1 MDYKKFGTN
10 YLVRLDKG
18 DEIVESLMELVRK
31 ENIKL
36 GSVSGLGAVDRAEV
50 GLFKP
55 STKKYHSKVLEKD
68 MEIVNLVGNISTMDG
83 EPYLHLHIA
92 LGDEDLNVVGG
103 HLNSAVISVTG
114 EIVINVI
121 DGEIDRKKDEEIGI
135 NLIKF

>member
-18 DEIVESLMELVRK
+18 DEIIESLMELVRK

-83 EPYLHLHIA
+83 QPYLHLHIA